1 MSHWALRKFV
11 MRGMHFRNIG
21 VLFVSGAEPFT
32 KGCLGLWFPGPAQR
46 GGRHARKGVHAAARH
61 GSPRRCVPADPRCP
75 AAQAGQY
82 WHFWVRW
89 VWPQHH
95 TSADR
100 LLWEQRREN
109 MTLTLGAFLL
119 FFKWEWFRVKPFQS
133 VHLCSGC
140 PKTFPRLPE
149 THSSQVWLCY
159 SEKVLQGGQLL
170 SGAQSLLNPKDSC
183 CSHNGNISWNA
194 WRTDKC
200 RALSTILRKPNSLGS
215 VPERPLHSFPLPT
228 IGTFSSTCGWERR
241 LVKHNPDI
249 PKFQNFLKTWAK
261 KSVATLRVLLVYLEI
276 QT

>member
-1 MSHWALRKFV
+1 MGVTVQIFVLIQKHSFKFGGQGEYMSHWALRKFV
-11 MRGMHFRNIG
+11 MRRMHFRNTG

-109 MTLTLGAFLL
+109 MTLTLEAFLL

-140 PKTFPRLPE
+140 PKTFRDCLRHTPHRFDSAIPRRFCR
-149 THSSQVWLCY
+149 V
-159 SEKVLQGGQLL
+159 G
-170 SGAQSLLNPKDSC
+170 SC
-183 CSHNGNISWNA
+183 
-194 WRTDKC
+194 
-200 RALSTILRKPNSLGS
+200 
-215 VPERPLHSFPLPT
+215 
-228 IGTFSSTCGWERR
+228 
-241 LVKHNPDI
+241 
-249 PKFQNFLKTWAK
+249 FLE
-261 KSVATLRVLLVYLEI
+261 LRVF
-276 QT
+276 